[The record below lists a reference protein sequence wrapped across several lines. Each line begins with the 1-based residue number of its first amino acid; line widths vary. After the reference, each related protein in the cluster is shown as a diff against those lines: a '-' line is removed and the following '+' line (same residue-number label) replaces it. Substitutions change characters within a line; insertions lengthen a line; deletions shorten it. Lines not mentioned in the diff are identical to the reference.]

1 MYSTYSP
8 GQALEAWPQASAIV
22 VYNDYNQ
29 RELYTGRNLNKM
41 TSKKITSERSILQTQ
56 MHEHYNGKPA

>member
-8 GQALEAWPQASAIV
+8 GQAEGLEAWPQASAIV
-22 VYNDYNQ
+22 VYNHYNQ

-41 TSKKITSERSILQTQ
+41 TRKK
-56 MHEHYNGKPA
+56 